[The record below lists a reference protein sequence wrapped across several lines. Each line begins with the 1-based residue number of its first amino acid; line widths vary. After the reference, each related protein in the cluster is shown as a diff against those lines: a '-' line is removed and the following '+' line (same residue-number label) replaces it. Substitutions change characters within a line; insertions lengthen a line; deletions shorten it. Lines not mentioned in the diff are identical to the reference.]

1 MPALLIRLSETELAK
16 LHKLA
21 DSLSLPTATWARSE
35 LMRLVK
41 AAEPP
46 APKPFVKAGPKK
58 EPLEVWLTR
67 FAEADKTFP
76 SGQLYFRHIPSN
88 YRLCPEM
95 WDDERAHALCQ
106 EDIIPQRGGNITPHP
121 KLHAY

>member
-1 MPALLIRLSETELAK
+1 MRLAK
-16 LHKLA
+16 V
-21 DSLSLPTATWARSE
+21 SE
-35 LMRLVK
+35 P
-41 AAEPP
+41 A
-46 APKPFVKAGPKK
+46 APKPFVKAGPKR
-58 EPLEVWLTR
+58 EPVEVWLTR

-106 EDIIPQRGGNITPHP
+106 EDIIPQRGGNITTHP
-121 KLHAY
+121 KLHAYYVEKYSQKRY